1 MKKTIL
7 VFAITLVL
15 ILTLSSLVMANHKIT
30 IGYDMEGKYK
40 TMDDWWDDDDE
51 KNIRSYDTEAGFTI
65 GYECTYQIRIV
76 EYGFG
81 FETQIKRSLTDNKD
95 AEFKFNPLYGV
106 IYVYLPH
113 DEEEETAPFFV
124 ARLGY
129 NMHTGNYS
137 FKNLEGEGEV
147 LDNGMYGAVGFG
159 FNFKRS
165 MGAILY
171 SVNTGM
177 RTSNIQP
184 DFEER
189 YVTYSKISI
198 VYGFKF

>member
-1 MKKTIL
+1 MKKIILIL
-7 VFAITLVL
+7 VIALILVL
-15 ILTLSSLVMANHKIT
+15 TFSSISMASHKIM
-30 IGYDMEGKYK
+30 IGYDLEGKYK
-40 TMDDWWDDDDE
+40 TTDEDWWDDDE
-51 KNIRSYDTEAGFTI
+51 NSNTKSFDTEAGFSI
-65 GYECTYQIRIV
+65 GYECTYQVRII

-81 FETQIKRSLTDNKD
+81 FETQLERSLSDNKD
-95 AEFKFNPLYGV
+95 AEFKFSPLYGV

-113 DEEEETAPFFV
+113 GEEETAPFFV

-129 NMHTGNYS
+129 NMHTGNNS
-137 FKNLEGEGEV
+137 FKNIEGEGEQ

-159 FNFKRS
+159 FNFNRS

-171 SVNTGM
+171 SVNSGT
-177 RTSNIQP
+177 RTSNDQP

-189 YVTYSKISI
+189 YVTYSKFSI

>member
-1 MKKTIL
+1 MKRTML
-7 VFAITLVL
+7 VLTITLALVL
-15 ILTLSSLVMANHKIT
+15 AISSLTMASHKIT

-40 TMDDWWDDDDE
+40 TMDDDWWDDNDR
-51 KNIRSYDTEAGFTI
+51 NTRSFDTEAGFTI
-65 GYECTYQIRIV
+65 GYECTYQVRII

-81 FETQIKRSLTDNKD
+81 FETQLERSLSDYKD
-95 AEFKFNPLYGV
+95 ADFKFSPLYGV

-113 DEEEETAPFFV
+113 GEEDSAPFFV

-129 NMHTGNYS
+129 NMHTGNNSY
-137 FKNLEGEGEV
+137 KNIGIEGEE

-159 FNFKRS
+159 FNFSRS

-171 SVNTGM
+171 TVNSGM
-177 RTSNIQP
+177 RTSNDDP
-184 DFEER
+184 NFDDR
-189 YVTYSKISI
+189 YVNYSKFSI